1 MGRPAAKKG
10 DKIISMTPGDIH
22 IVQPPF
28 GPPVPLPHPCKS
40 DIKMKLA
47 KQVNVQGKAGAVKGS
62 RSKHMPPH
70 FPTPPGVSFVRPPK
84 NEAEVFTGSSNVNYE
99 GRAAAMLGDTGL
111 MCADP
116 VDTPVGVLVVP
127 PGTVYVGGGITGGA
141 EARAQAK
148 IAAMKAAAAHCHQWI
163 NNNMPLG
170 ADREEAHRK
179 VCEDTGHP
187 VDVATGKMFTGVTIL
202 QLRGRIP
209 VRLAIDY
216 STARAQEDGP
226 FGHGWRHELERHLLI
241 TDDFVAHRNQHGHFA
256 AFEPIGPGEEA
267 QNLSEGLTLSH
278 HGHYL
283 AVRDA
288 HGLEDVFL
296 LPEGYQKGWMLP
308 LAGMRDAFQNAV
320 RLHYQDRRLARIT
333 DSAGREV
340 QLTYGSDNR
349 VIQVL
354 LKDDPQVAPQPIV
367 TCRYDRTGDLIAVGD
382 PLGHERRFAYDHHLL
397 VQETDRN
404 GFSFYFT
411 YDEAQRCVLTWGD
424 GGKLYRRL
432 AYDPERQLSH
442 VIDSYGGQTLHR
454 LSPSGTV
461 EDTVDPLGREWS
473 KTYDDNGLLLAETD
487 PTGRSWTY
495 SYDEAGRLT
504 ERSDPWGDS
513 CELVYDDAGR
523 VVSARYS
530 QGIEIA
536 VRHDPKTGKPIAKRF
551 GEEGPEQRFVWSDR
565 GDLEEVQQAGVRLL
579 RFRRDGRGL
588 VEEIDAGRF
597 YLTRRFDDAGRLVET
612 IDGRGNSS
620 IFTYDERGE
629 IATERRAGS
638 AVRQFTYDGE
648 TNLSRIDQDGRSI
661 EYDYGILDTTTGA
674 RGNWLRQNLSF
685 VYDAENRLAGIVNGR
700 GARHAFVYDA
710 GGRPAARHYPDGS
723 VARFSCD
730 DEDQP
735 ETIIDRA
742 GRVIHLTYDRFGN
755 CCQATYPDGQEIA
768 WEFENGTDLASHQT
782 SAVRCATERND
793 AGVAIGESFAFHD
806 GPRITLVR
814 DDQGFLTFSDDPL
827 RAAVVGQADGRPLG
841 ASCNAWSGP
850 LRYRAAH
857 GQVAARYPSGVIEA
871 IKLDGAGR
879 RREQIITGR
888 DRRVI
893 NRRRLIYDDAGQLVG
908 VDDELRGQQRFVFDL
923 AGRLRAVR
931 RPSGDDIE
939 RYEYDEAENLSR
951 DGERWQFDLADRLVE
966 RPGHS
971 YAYDACGNCIEHR
984 EHGRGTTRFTYD
996 GRNRLVRVERPDGD
1010 GIEYAYDGLG
1020 RRVRK
1025 RVGDSET
1032 LFLWNGD
1039 LLAAERHADGGQ
1051 RTYLYHRK
1059 SHHLIGWVDRDA
1071 QGTRCYFVHS
1081 DHLGRPQEVTDEQG
1095 RLVWAVDYDAFGAIR
1110 RVLVAEVECPFRS
1123 AGQYAD
1129 AETGLYYNRSRY
1141 FDPATAR
1148 YMSEDPT
1155 GLAGGINLYGYC
1167 PNPYADMDFYGEQWV
1182 RNPNYDPEAAR
1193 RELELMRRIYNE
1205 SPALQWAHSADF
1217 DPNNPEH
1224 LARLQQM
1231 FEQETRMPCQ
1241 DWTQPFYYRDEQG
1254 QRQLRQV
1261 GRTEDDD
1268 EDDLGAVQW
1277 DATEGGPRVLIT
1289 PNDPTTNEPLT
1300 GEERRDALVH
1310 EYNSVKLVQA
1320 QTPPNYHPTTG
1331 AARAYQQPTQFSE
1344 VDYDMQGNP
1353 SPGQPVYNTHMMDN
1367 YARSPQ
1373 STEGFYADQQQD
1385 WEDEPTQ
1392 VTGPPDFDE

>member
-1 MGRPAAKKG
+1 
-10 DKIISMTPGDIH
+10 
-22 IVQPPF
+22 
-28 GPPVPLPHPCKS
+28 
-40 DIKMKLA
+40 
-47 KQVNVQGKAGAVKGS
+47 
-62 RSKHMPPH
+62 MPPH
-70 FPTPPGVSFVRPPK
+70 IPTPPGVSFSKPPK
-84 NEAEVFTGSSNVNYE
+84 NEAEVFTGSTNVNYE

-127 PGTVYVGGGITGGA
+127 PGTVYVGGGMTGGA

-148 IAAMKAAAAHCHQWI
+148 IAAMKAAAAACHQWI
-163 NNNMPLG
+163 NNHMPLG

-187 VDVATGKMFTGVTIL
+187 VDVASGKVFTGVTIL

-209 VRLAIDY
+209 VSLAIDY
-216 STARAQEDGP
+216 STARAEEDGP

-241 TDDFVAHRNQHGHFA
+241 TDEFIAHRNQHGHFA
-256 AFEPIGPGEEA
+256 AFAPIGPGEEA
-267 QNLSEGLTLSH
+267 QNLADGLTLYH

-288 HGLEDVFL
+288 NGLEDVFL
-296 LPEGYQKGWMLP
+296 LPEDYRKGWMLP
-308 LAGMRDAFQNAV
+308 LAGVRDAFQNAV

-333 DSAGREV
+333 DSAGREL
-340 QLTYGSDNR
+340 QFTYGSDNR

-367 TCRYDRTGDLIAVGD
+367 TCRYDRAGDLIAVGD
-382 PLGHERRFAYDHHLL
+382 PLGYERRFVYDHHLL

-404 GFSFYFT
+404 GFSFYFA
-411 YDEAQRCVLTWGD
+411 YDETQRCVLTWGD
-424 GGKLYRRL
+424 GGTLYRRL

-442 VIDSYGGQTLHR
+442 VVDSYGGQTLHR
-454 LSPSGTV
+454 LSASGTV

-504 ERSDPWGDS
+504 ERSDPLGDS
-513 CELVYDDAGR
+513 CELTYDDAGR

-629 IATERRAGS
+629 IATERRAG
-638 AVRQFTYDGE
+638 APVRRFTYDGE
-648 TNLSRIDQDGRSI
+648 TNLSRFDQDGRTI
-661 EYDYGILDTTTGA
+661 EYDYGILDATTGA
-674 RGNWLRQNLSF
+674 RGNGLRQNLAF
-685 VYDAENRLAGIVNGR
+685 LYDAENRLAGVVNGR
-700 GARHAFVYDA
+700 GARHVFVYDT
-710 GGRPAARHYPDGS
+710 GGRVAARHYPDGTI
-723 VARFSCD
+723 AQFSCD
-730 DEDQP
+730 DGDRP
-735 ETIIDRA
+735 ETIVDRA
-742 GRVIHLTYDRFGN
+742 GRVVRLDYDGFGN
-755 CCQATYPDGQEIA
+755 CCKATYPDGQEIA
-768 WEFENGTDLASHQT
+768 WEFENGTDLTSHQT
-782 SAVRCATERND
+782 PVVRCETERND
-793 AGVAIGESFAFHD
+793 AGVAIGESFVFHD

-814 DDQGFLTFSDDPL
+814 DDEGFLTFSDDPL
-827 RAAVVGQADGRPLG
+827 RAAIVGRADGQPLG
-841 ASCNAWSGP
+841 AICSVWAGP

-857 GQVAARYPSGVIEA
+857 GRVAARYPSGVIEI
-871 IKLDGAGR
+871 IKLDNAGR
-879 RREQIITGR
+879 RREQIVTSPA
-888 DRRVI
+888 RRVI
-893 NRRRLIYDDAGQLVG
+893 NQRRLIYDEAGQLVG
-908 VDDELRGQQRFVFDL
+908 VDDELRGQQRFMFDA

-931 RPSGDDIE
+931 RPNGDDVE
-939 RYEYDEAENLSR
+939 GYDYDEAENLSR
-951 DGERWQFDLADRLVE
+951 DGERWQFDLADRLIE

-971 YAYDACGNCIEHR
+971 YAYDACGNCVEHR
-984 EHGRGTTRFTYD
+984 EHGRGRTRFSYD
-996 GRNRLVRVERPDGD
+996 GRNRLVQVERPDGNC
-1010 GIEYAYDGLG
+1010 IEYAYDGLG

-1025 RVGDSET
+1025 RIGDSEVF
-1032 LFLWNGD
+1032 FLWNGD
-1039 LLAAERHADGGQ
+1039 LLAAERHADGGR

-1059 SHHLIGWVDRDA
+1059 SHHLIGWVDQDGR
-1071 QGTRCYFVHS
+1071 GTRSYFVHS
-1081 DHLGRPQEVTDEQG
+1081 DHLGRPQEVTDGQG

-1123 AGQYAD
+1123 PGQYAD

-1148 YMSEDPT
+1148 YMSEDPA
-1155 GLAGGINLYGYC
+1155 GLAGGVNPYVYC
-1167 PNPYADMDFYGEQWV
+1167 PNPLVEDDFYGEQIV

-1193 RELELMRRIYNE
+1193 RELELMRQIYQD
-1205 SPALQWAHSADF
+1205 SPALQWAHSPDF

-1231 FEQETRMPCQ
+1231 FERETRMPAQ
-1241 DWTQPFYYRDEQG
+1241 DWTEPFTYYDRQG
-1254 QRQLRQV
+1254 QRRERGV
-1261 GRTEDDD
+1261 GRSESGRSPD
-1268 EDDLGAVQW
+1268 EGAVQW
-1277 DATEGGPRVLIT
+1277 DVTEGGPRVLIT
-1289 PNDPTTNEPLT
+1289 PNDPTTGEPMT
-1300 GEERRDALVH
+1300 GERRRDVLVH

-1320 QTPPNYHPTTG
+1320 QTGEDYHPTTG
-1331 AARAYQQPTQFSE
+1331 VAREFQQPTQFDR
-1344 VDYDMQGNP
+1344 VAGHDQQGNP
-1353 SPGQPVYNTHMMDN
+1353 ITRPMYNTHMMDN
-1367 YARSPQ
+1367 YARNPQ
-1373 STEGFYADQQQD
+1373 GV
-1385 WEDEPTQ
+1385 EDLYDREQNNFENEPTQ
-1392 VTGPPDFDE
+1392 ETGPPDFEE